1 MLSTSEHS
9 RERAGF
15 KYIYPV
21 ISRRSGGL
29 SVGINLNTNN
39 ACNWRCIYC
48 QVPQLTRGSA
58 PPVNLELLENE
69 LNLFLDSVLNGDFYD
84 LEEIPKEMR
93 QIKDIAISGNGE
105 PTTADEFEQTVDI
118 IERVI
123 TELSLLNRI
132 KCVLISNGSLINRD
146 YVQKGLSKL
155 AQINGEVWFK
165 IDSATSEGMEK
176 INQISGNELST
187 IKRLAI
193 SADLCP
199 TYIQTCMFKFKNNIP
214 SNTEIDAYLE
224 LLEKIIK
231 KKIEIKGVLL
241 YGVERPSLLP
251 EASGKIEKLSEDWL
265 IELGNKIQ
273 SIGLSVKVS
282 V

>member
-118 IERVI
+118 IERVV

-199 TYIQTCMFKFKNNIP
+199 TYIQTCMFKFKNNTP

-224 LLEKIIK
+224 LLEKVIK

-241 YGVERPSLLP
+241 YRMERPSLLP
-251 EASGKIEKLSEDWL
+251 EASGKVEKLSEDWL
-265 IELGNKIQ
+265 IDLGNKIQ